1 MASLEEISLYRG
13 RLREIIEEIPS
24 ERLSGVLDFLEYIK
38 DREEWEATW
47 EVIRDKKFLEG
58 VQRGKRDIEEGR
70 WRRWEEI
77 RRDV

>member
-13 RLREIIEEIPS
+13 RLREIVEEIPS
-24 ERLSGVLDFLEYIK
+24 ERLSEVLDFLEYIK